1 MHQPGTLQSDVAH
14 VEYGCFSNLRQI
26 SYEGDIYFAID
37 VLVNQYG
44 SAYIALVGYHE
55 DISQIMD
62 VTGNFTEL

>member
-1 MHQPGTLQSDVAH
+1 MSNMDV
-14 VEYGCFSNLRQI
+14 FSNLRQI
-26 SYEGDIYFAID
+26 NYKGDVYFAID

-44 SAYIALVGYHE
+44 SAYIALTGYHE